1 VQQFSLESFMDD
13 ETVKNAQDR
22 LFHIKNTLETQNSI
36 VKMLYQEIARVNFK
50 EVVKQPGFK
59 QDVAKIFNLT
69 E

>member
-1 VQQFSLESFMDD
+1 MQQFSLESFMDD